1 MPIIIKI
8 GRLPELLWA
17 LVVLVGF
24 ILVSSGILH
33 VINGI
38 SCFANDSSAVFS
50 QLRGSIFIFY
60 LGLIVISL
68 GYFGVLG
75 KIIFVR

>member
-1 MPIIIKI
+1 MPIIVKI

-24 ILVSSGILH
+24 ILVSSGIIKA
-33 VINGI
+33 INGI
-38 SCFANDSSAVFS
+38 SYFANDSSVAVS
-50 QLRGSIFIFY
+50 QLSWSIFIFC
-60 LGLIVISL
+60 LGLIVITA
-68 GYFGVLG
+68 GYFGVRG